1 MELRLLRSFLVVAEE
16 LNIGKAAKR
25 LHIAQPPLSKQIQ
38 QLEAELDVQLFDRL
52 PKGVKLTP
60 AGEQLVRE
68 GKKIRLAVEQAVA
81 VVNKAANGSHGLLF
95 CGFSGALPT
104 SVLPGMIRSIHR
116 FYPGIDM
123 RITRRANSSQVLES
137 VLSGEI
143 DAGLVLLPI
152 NCVGLRTQIISSHRL
167 VAVLPAEHA
176 LAGHSSIALK
186 DLQNEAFISNK
197 PYEGSVIREVFM
209 AACVEAGFN
218 PKIVQEAEDTYSIL
232 MMVAAGLGV
241 AVSLE
246 GVDVINSREVVY
258 IPLNDVPRSVE
269 MAVVWREENPSQLL
283 HNAINSLNFQ

>member
-1 MELRLLRSFLVVAEE
+1 MEFRLLRSFLVVAEE

-81 VVNKAANGSHGLLF
+81 VVNKAANGSYGLLF

-152 NCVGLRTQIISSHRL
+152 NCVGLSTQIISSHRL

-176 LAGHSSIALK
+176 LAGQQSIALK

-258 IPLNDVPRSVE
+258 VPLNDVPRSVE

-283 HNAINSLNFQ
+283 HNAVNSLNF

>member
-1 MELRLLRSFLVVAEE
+1 
-16 LNIGKAAKR
+16 KR

-38 QLEAELDVQLFDRL
+38 QLEAELDVPLFDRL

-81 VVNKAANGSHGLLF
+81 GVNKAANGSHGLLF

-152 NCVGLRTQIISSHRL
+152 NCVGLSTQIISSHRL

-176 LAGHSSIALK
+176 LAGQQSIALK

-258 IPLNDVPRSVE
+258 VPLNDVPRSVE
-269 MAVVWREENPSQLL
+269 
-283 HNAINSLNFQ
+283 

>member
-16 LNIGKAAKR
+16 GNIGRAAKR

-68 GKKIRLAVEQAVA
+68 AKKIGLAVEQAMA
-81 VVNKAANGSHGLLF
+81 VVNKAANGSHGLLL

-104 SVLPGMIRSIHR
+104 SVLPRMIRSIHR
-116 FYPGIDM
+116 SYPGIDL
-123 RITRRANSSQVLES
+123 RITRRANSSQVPES
-137 VLSGEI
+137 VLSSEI

-152 NCVGLRTQIISSHRL
+152 NCVGLSTQVISRHSL
-167 VAVLPAEHA
+167 VAILPADHP
-176 LAGHSSIALK
+176 LAGQPSIALK
-186 DLQNEAFISNK
+186 DLRNEPFISNK
-197 PYEGSVIREVFM
+197 PYEGSVVREVFM

-246 GVDVINSREVVY
+246 GVNVLNSRDIVS
-258 IPLNDVPRSVE
+258 IPINDVRRSVE
-269 MAVVWREENPSQLL
+269 MAIVWREENPSQLL
-283 HNAINSLNFQ
+283 RNAINSLNF

>member
-1 MELRLLRSFLVVAEE
+1 MEFRLLRSFLVVAEE

-152 NCVGLRTQIISSHRL
+152 NCVGLSTQIISSHRL

-176 LAGHSSIALK
+176 LAGQPSIALK

-258 IPLNDVPRSVE
+258 VPLNDVPRSVE

-283 HNAINSLNFQ
+283 HNAVNSLNF

>member
-1 MELRLLRSFLVVAEE
+1 MEFRLLRSFLVVAEE

-152 NCVGLRTQIISSHRL
+152 NCVGLSTQIISSHRL

-176 LAGHSSIALK
+176 LAGQPSIALK

-258 IPLNDVPRSVE
+258 VPLNDVPRSVE

-283 HNAINSLNFQ
+283 HNAINSLNF

>member
-1 MELRLLRSFLVVAEE
+1 MEFRLLRSFLVVAEE

-123 RITRRANSSQVLES
+123 RITRRTNSSQVLES

-152 NCVGLRTQIISSHRL
+152 NCVGLSTQIISSHRL

-176 LAGHSSIALK
+176 LAGQPSIALK

-258 IPLNDVPRSVE
+258 VPLNDVPRSVE

-283 HNAINSLNFQ
+283 HNAINSLNF

>member
-1 MELRLLRSFLVVAEE
+1 MEFRLLRSFLVVAEE

-152 NCVGLRTQIISSHRL
+152 NCVGLSTQIISSHRL

-176 LAGHSSIALK
+176 LAGQQSIALK

-258 IPLNDVPRSVE
+258 VPLNDVPRSVE

-283 HNAINSLNFQ
+283 HNAVNSLNF